1 MHTQN
6 MGINKINVTKYV
18 FSGNNLDILQNF
30 AEPPF
35 MLHLKILEYNLI
47 DVNWKPGL
55 KSDDNNQK
63 AVIPSGR
70 GVKRGEK
77 PNNKRQHQR
86 R

>member
-1 MHTQN
+1 MCFQEIILTYYKISQN
-6 MGINKINVTKYV
+6 H
-18 FSGNNLDILQNF
+18 
-30 AEPPF
+30 
-35 MLHLKILEYNLI
+35 HLKILEYNLI